1 VTRTLVITN
10 DFPPRPGGI
19 QAFVHGLVSRLPA
32 SDVVVYASSWKGD
45 REYDDAQPFRVIR
58 DRASVLLPTPRV
70 GAALRRLVE
79 AEGIEAVWFGAAAPL
94 GLLAPRLREAGV
106 RRIVA
111 TTHGHEI
118 GWAAL
123 PGARALLRRIARHV
137 DVMTYLGG
145 YTRSRLSASVGS
157 LVRLERLAPGVDTT
171 VFRPDPAARQAVRAA
186 LGLGDRPVV
195 VVSRLVPRKGQ
206 DTLIQ
211 ALPAVR
217 AQVPDAA
224 LLVVGG
230 GPYRKKLTQL
240 AGEHGVGDSVVIT
253 GSIPWSQLPGYYA
266 AGDVFAMPCRTRHRG
281 LDVEG
286 LGIVFLEASAT
297 GLPVVVGDS
306 GGAPDAVL
314 HGETGVVV
322 DGRSVSAVA
331 SAVTGYLVD
340 SAAAQAAGE
349 AGRAWVRQEW
359 SWERSAEQLRS
370 LLRP

>member
-1 VTRTLVITN
+1 
-10 DFPPRPGGI
+10 
-19 QAFVHGLVSRLPA
+19 
-32 SDVVVYASSWKGD
+32 
-45 REYDDAQPFRVIR
+45 
-58 DRASVLLPTPRV
+58 
-70 GAALRRLVE
+70 
-79 AEGIEAVWFGAAAPL
+79 
-94 GLLAPRLREAGV
+94 
-106 RRIVA
+106 
-111 TTHGHEI
+111 
-118 GWAAL
+118 
-123 PGARALLRRIARHV
+123 
-137 DVMTYLGG
+137 MTYLGD
-145 YTRSRLSASVGS
+145 YTRSRLSAAVGS
-157 LVRLERLAPGVDTT
+157 LVELERLAPGVDSAA
-171 VFRPDPAARQAVRAA
+171 FHPDPAARQAVRTA

-195 VVSRLVPRKGQ
+195 VCVSRLVPRKGQ
-206 DTLIQ
+206 DTLIR

-230 GPYRKKLTQL
+230 GPYRKKLSEL
-240 AGEHGVGDSVVIT
+240 AGEHGVADSVVIT
-253 GSIPWSQLPGYYA
+253 GSLPWSELPGYYA

-314 HGETGVVV
+314 DGKTGVVV

-331 SAVTGYLVD
+331 SAVTGYLLD
-340 SAAAQAAGE
+340 SASAGAAGE